1 VTTHSDGS
9 VSFTDPPYGIA
20 GNYIGDQQEP
30 ELPSNVYRV
39 DASGKVTVV
48 ADDFMRPNGICFSP
62 DEKRLYIVESRGNPN
77 RLIKVYD
84 VTDNGTRLTNGRVFV
99 DGGAGTPDGMR
110 CDVAG
115 NLWCGWGTG
124 REELDGVMAFS
135 PEGKPILRIRLPE
148 VCANLCFGGAKR
160 NRLFMAAGRS
170 LYSLYV
176 QTQGARMW

>member
-1 VTTHSDGS
+1 MVN
-9 VSFTDPPYGIA
+9 FTDPPYGIA
-20 GNYIGDQQEP
+20 GNYIGQQEP

-77 RLIKVYD
+77 RLIKVYE
-84 VTDNGTRLTNGRVFV
+84 VIDNGSRLANGRVFV

-110 CDVAG
+110 CDVDG

-135 PEGKPILRIRLPE
+135 PAGKPILRIRLPE
-148 VCANLCFGGAKR
+148 VCANVCFGGAKR

-176 QTQGARMW
+176 QTQGARVW